1 MTRKNKLENRH
12 DTSSLAKDVSDVV
25 KEKTGKQYKVLL
37 FLMIEEDV
45 FKISDFSEDDYE
57 NFKYLTQRKYD
68 GT

>member
-12 DTSSLAKDVSDVV
+12 DTESLAKDVSDTV
-25 KEKTGKQYKVLL
+25 KQKTGKQYKVLL

-57 NFKYLTQRKYD
+57 NFKFLTQGKYD